1 MKIDETWSIIGA
13 EGCSLQS
20 GGCSSLPGEAGKRDQ
35 GVVAPFQERL
45 VNESGGRSSL
55 PGEASKRAQVGACV
69 LVGVCTSTYVV
80 RCFLYNKILKAE
92 QRQRWFSPDLG
103 FHLKSW
109 CSCVLLMCD
118 DLFCSY
124 CTCLLFIEHLMN
136 E

>member
-1 MKIDETWSIIGA
+1 MKIDETWSIRVA

-45 VNESGGRSSL
+45 VNGSWGWSSL
-55 PGEASKRAQVGACV
+55 PGEAGKRAQVGACV

-80 RCFLYNKILKAE
+80 RCFLYNKILKVE
-92 QRQRWFSPDLG
+92 KLQRWFAPDLG
-103 FHLKSW
+103 FHLKIL
-109 CSCVLLMCD
+109 VFMCD
-118 DLFCSY
+118 GLLCSY
-124 CTCLLFIEHLMN
+124 CTCLLFIEHIIN